1 MKMETVDGKAYA
13 TQAMSER
20 YTGVPYSKL
29 DCQAFVEEVLKDCG
43 VRKPDGSV
51 YNWKGSN
58 SMWRTALKWKG
69 TIKQCMTEFGC
80 IPAGAW
86 VFIVKHDG
94 GEKDRGYNDNE
105 GNASHVGIYCD
116 GSYEQYEVRDST
128 KTSKRD
134 GVGYRPLEGFTHV
147 GLPKM
152 IEYLLPETDK
162 KDALTAI
169 HIIRSDESTDEEC
182 LKALETLTKYMK

>member
-1 MKMETVDGKAYA
+1 MIETVQGNTYA

-20 YTGVPYSKL
+20 YTGISYSRL
-29 DCQAFVEEVLKDCG
+29 DCQGFVEEVLKDCG
-43 VRKPDGSV
+43 VRKSDGTA

-58 SMWRTALKWKG
+58 SMWRNALKWKG
-69 TIKQCMTEFGC
+69 TIQECMTEFGC
-80 IPAGAW
+80 IPLGSW

-105 GNASHVGIYCD
+105 GNASHVGIYCND
-116 GSYEQYEVRDST
+116 SNEPVRDST

-134 GVGYRPLEGFTHV
+134 GVGYRKLDGFTHV

-152 IEYLLPETDK
+152 LLFLTTVTTD
-162 KDALTAI
+162 DEALTAVNI
-169 HIIRSDESTDEEC
+169 LRSDKATDEKY
-182 LKALETLTKYMK
+182 LKALKTLTKYLKGV